1 MRIMIDTNVLISIVL
16 FPSEQMNELKA
27 KICKNHTI
35 VLCSHILE
43 ELDSVTKRKFKHK
56 SKEIDEFLTELPYE
70 LVYTPAFID
79 KTRFPAIRDIFDYPI
94 LATAILENVDIL
106 ITGDKDFSEVDIEHP
121 EIMTPAV
128 FLSKYI

>member
-1 MRIMIDTNVLISIVL
+1 
-16 FPSEQMNELKA
+16 MNELKA
-27 KICKNHTI
+27 AICKKHTI

-43 ELDSVTKRKFKHK
+43 ELDSVTTRKFKHR

-79 KTRFPAIRDIFDYPI
+79 KKRFPAIRDIFDYPI
-94 LATAILENVDIL
+94 LATAIMENVDIL